1 MLDVERILKE
11 KGLNK
16 SKLAELLGTDNR
28 SYVSNLLNN
37 NPTLSSLQKIADVLE
52 VDVKDLFVSEK
63 ESVSTPIYIKDKEG
77 NEKIIGYIDTDKI
90 GFIFKK

>member
-63 ESVSTPIYIKDKEG
+63 ESVSTPIYIKD
-77 NEKIIGYIDTDKI
+77 
-90 GFIFKK
+90 